1 MLIIFLIELINV
13 FKIIKKGLKMSVL
26 KNHFKDMSVEKKTKG
41 RTKKTQGKRDKVYSF
56 YCTEEE
62 LKELNAKA
70 EQRHLSLSE
79 YFRMKIFD

>member
-1 MLIIFLIELINV
+1 
-13 FKIIKKGLKMSVL
+13 MSVL

-79 YFRMKIFD
+79 YFRMKIFDQDLGDVL